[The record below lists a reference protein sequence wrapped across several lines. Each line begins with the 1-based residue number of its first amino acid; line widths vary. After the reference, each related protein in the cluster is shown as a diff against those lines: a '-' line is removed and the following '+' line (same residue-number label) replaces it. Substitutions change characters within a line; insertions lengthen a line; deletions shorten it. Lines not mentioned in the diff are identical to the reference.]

1 MIKLQLWVSNTPV
14 AINPQQVRYVK
25 EAPAQNGCIIY
36 FNMDKPIHVKN
47 DYLEVMTSIDNAL
60 A

>member
-1 MIKLQLWVSNTPV
+1 VSNTPV
-14 AINPQQVRYVK
+14 AINPQQVTYVK